1 MRGLAVK
8 AAVAIALLIAAPV
21 QAQECRHRE
30 LSSQPHYLPPGLFC
44 EIAPDGMM
52 CFNLEEYK
60 LLLKLDTELY
70 AEKQKTIEKDSII
83 TNQALILNQQNLT
96 IDTLESD
103 KKILDERA
111 QRLDEKWR
119 SCMDEQEGLP
129 WSSIGLGAGTGVIIG
144 AIVGVIAYLTV
155 EALSK

>member
-1 MRGLAVK
+1 MRTLLVFVFLFVSG
-8 AAVAIALLIAAPV
+8 AA
-21 QAQECRHRE
+21 QGQECRQRA
-30 LSSQPHYLPPGLFC
+30 LSSRPHYLPPGLFC

-60 LLLKLDTELY
+60 QLLKMDAELH
-70 AEKQKTIEKDSII
+70 AGKEKVREKDSII

-111 QRLDEKWR
+111 HRLDEKWR
-119 SCMDEQEGLP
+119 ACMAEQEGLP